1 MNGMT
6 NKNGMY
12 NYAIKEINAFFCAL
26 NHIKFT
32 IVKKCKTT
40 FEIQKLLKVT
50 HDGTSQVKE
59 FRLISLTRKYE
70 LFKIKPNKD
79 IQETHT
85 RFIIFVNEKEYKTC
99 DIRR

>member
-1 MNGMT
+1 MT

-40 FEIQKLLKVT
+40 FEI
-50 HDGTSQVKE
+50 
-59 FRLISLTRKYE
+59 
-70 LFKIKPNKD
+70 
-79 IQETHT
+79 
-85 RFIIFVNEKEYKTC
+85 
-99 DIRR
+99 